1 MAKSKLPD
9 IVKSIKEYKHTPI
22 DPEKSKTVSFSQFHI
37 YSKCPHQWYL
47 TYVKKLAPYTPS
59 IHATFGTA
67 LHETVQNWL
76 ETLYNDSVKQSTEMD
91 IESLLLERMKK
102 NYNKEKY
109 LNNSQHYSTP
119 EQLFEFYEDGICI
132 INSLKKERLVHF
144 STKDTYL
151 VGIEIPLLFL
161 MERNILFKGFI
172 DIVLYDSF
180 TNTFKIV
187 DLKTSTR
194 GWDDTIK
201 KDDIKISQI
210 LLYKEFF
217 SRQFNIDIDTIDVEY
232 FIVKR
237 KIPEVSE
244 YPVKRLQVFKPASG
258 KIKRG
263 KAMEELY
270 KFLHEAFTE
279 NGEYNVERT
288 YEKKPSKSNCA
299 FCPFKGSKYLC
310 PESL

>member
-1 MAKSKLPD
+1 MAKNKFPD
-9 IVKSIKEYKHTPI
+9 IVKSIKEYKHTPV
-22 DPEKSKTVSFSQFHI
+22 DPEKNKTISFSQFHI
-37 YSKCPHQWYL
+37 YNKCPHQWYL

-76 ETLYNDSVKQSTEMD
+76 ETLYYNSVKQSTEMD
-91 IESLLLERMKK
+91 IEGLLLERMKK

-109 LNNSQHYSTP
+109 LNNSQHYSTS
-119 EQLFEFYEDGICI
+119 EQLSEFYEDGIRI
-132 INSLKKERLVHF
+132 IDFLKKERSVHF
-144 STKDTYL
+144 STKDIYL

-194 GWDDTIK
+194 GWDDTTK

-217 SRQFNIDIDTIDVEY
+217 SRQFNVDIDTIDVEY

-263 KAMEELY
+263 KAMEELH
-270 KFLHEAFTE
+270 KFLYEAFTE
-279 NGEYNVERT
+279 NGEYNIERT
-288 YEKKPSKSNCA
+288 HEKKPSKSNCA

-310 PESL
+310 PESI